1 MSKVQATTAD
11 ALLLRS
17 REEGSDSG
25 KTMSTFKELI
35 TLIKT
40 NATSYMMYFALVV
53 IMLVFQ
59 VWTEGKFF
67 TAQNI
72 TNLFNQAAY
81 VAVLAIGMTL
91 ILILKHIDLSCGY
104 VAGLSGAIAAI
115 MMEKMGVN
123 VWIAMLA
130 VLLMGLAIGFYQGTL
145 VTRFGIPAFI
155 TTLAGMFIFRGLL
168 TRSLASTGTIIVTD
182 ETFKAMCQGFIPDI
196 PGNTTGVH
204 IVTMVVAVFAVA
216 MFIWFQVRNRRN
228 KIKYDFPVASLSIF
242 IAGCAAVSVV
252 ILFAAWMLAINKG
265 IPISACIVGVILAGY
280 AFMLSKTKLGRH
292 IYGIGGNDQ
301 AAELSGV
308 DVKKVTLFAFCSMSV
323 LAAVA
328 GFLYTSRLSSAT
340 PTAGLAFE
348 MDAIASSYIGGTA
361 VSGGVGKVT
370 NAIIGTFVIMSLTN
384 GMNLMAIDISY
395 QYIVKGIIFI
405 IAVAFDVKSRKK

>member
-1 MSKVQATTAD
+1 MGTAESLGMSVEQRQAK
-11 ALLLRS
+11 
-17 REEGSDSG
+17 EG
-25 KTMSTFKELI
+25 KTKKAFRELV

-40 NATSYMMYFALVV
+40 NASSYMMYFALIV

-59 VWTEGKFF
+59 LWSGGRFF

-81 VAVLAIGMTL
+81 VAVLAIGMTI
-91 ILILKHIDLSCGY
+91 ILILRHIDLSCGY
-104 VAGLSGAIAAI
+104 VAGLSGAVVAI
-115 MMEKMGVN
+115 LMEKMGVN
-123 VWIAMLA
+123 VWLSMLI
-130 VLLMGLAIGFYQGTL
+130 VLLMALAIGYYQGFL
-145 VTRFGIPAFI
+145 VTKFGIPAFI

-168 TRSLASTGTIIVTD
+168 TRSLAKTGTIIVTN
-182 ETFKAMCQGFIPDI
+182 EAFKSMCQGFIPDI
-196 PGNTTGVH
+196 PGNTSRIH
-204 IVTMVVAVFAVA
+204 IVTMILALIAVA
-216 MFIWFQVRNRRN
+216 AFVWFQIRSRRN
-228 KIKYDFPVASLSIF
+228 KQKYDFPVASLSIF
-242 IAGCAAVSVV
+242 IAGLVAVSAV
-252 ILFAAWMLAINKG
+252 ILVAAYMLAINKG
-265 IPISACIVGVILAGY
+265 IPISVCIVGVILAGY

-301 AAELSGV
+301 AAELSGI
-308 DVKKVTLFAFCSMSV
+308 DVKKVTMFAFCSMSV
-323 LAAVA
+323 LAAIA
-328 GFLYTSRLSSAT
+328 GFMYTSRLSSAT

-384 GMNLMAIDISY
+384 GMNLLMIDISY

-405 IAVAFDVKSRKK
+405 IAVAFDVKSRRK